1 MAIEGRKQPGAPV
14 PSADTRTAPLDRRQ
28 RQQNLLDTIDA
39 RIKSAAMP
47 AENRL
52 AAAAHLLITL
62 KLADEAETMRLL
74 NCGPG
79 QMKAARKR
87 GDESVVL
94 MNTLGAMIGQIR
106 LEVENPNAVV
116 EQKVGEPA
124 SAEDRLKRLARAS
137 FVTDPNPASNAG
149 KSQRRQMRMVIA
161 LIARGPLGKNPSE
174 SAKLVGD
181 GTSYQVFRQ
190 LLIDARGEYAA
201 GGPFYKKVRA
211 ICDEIGVRA
220 P

>member
-87 GDESVVL
+87 GDESVAL
-94 MNTLGAMIGQIR
+94 MNALGAMIGQIR
-106 LEVENPNAVV
+106 LEMENPNAVPQQKAGEQETV
-116 EQKVGEPA
+116 EV
-124 SAEDRLKRLARAS
+124 RLKKFADAA
-137 FVTDPNPASNAG
+137 FVIDPNPASHAG
-149 KSQRRQMRMVIA
+149 KSERKRKKLAVA
-161 LIARGPLGKNPSE
+161 LIAKWSLGKKPEESMGLAVIGSKENLREILVEASE
-174 SAKLVGD
+174 E
-181 GTSYQVFRQ
+181 Y
-190 LLIDARGEYAA
+190 RGK
-201 GGPFYKKVRA
+201 GPFYEKVCA
-211 ICDEIGVRA
+211 ICEEL
-220 P
+220 